1 MNKRNTVVI
10 IFMLCTIILQTVV
23 TDRQLIVISELEAT
37 VHELN
42 SENEELKTLLGQIK
56 NENCRKGEETS
67 YEKSTID

>member
-56 NENCRKGEETS
+56 NENCRKGEE
-67 YEKSTID
+67 E